1 MSIQAVAFVLDTD
14 VPEVAAK
21 MLMVCLAN
29 AHNQETGLC
38 CPSVSRLADESSMSR
53 RSVQRW
59 LKWLADEGY
68 VEVVERSDN
77 GRQQANEY
85 RINGF
90 YRGAK
95 LTPPTKSRG
104 VTGDTGEG
112 DTVDTLG
119 GATADTPLKKPE
131 ENRKKER
138 EQADARISFEE
149 IWRAVPRRRMTN
161 RTEAE
166 AEFAKLAD
174 DETRRCLTAAK
185 RFHQWHIED
194 AATRSETAEKALEF
208 RIGLAKWLRSSA
220 WIEAL
225 TIPLINDPVPA
236 DAVRGWVYLSANH
249 PDFQAVEQMLGK
261 KLPIVSASG
270 KRGFR
275 VEEIEQARAGR

>member
-1 MSIQAVAFVLDTD
+1 
-14 VPEVAAK
+14 
-21 MLMVCLAN
+21 
-29 AHNQETGLC
+29 
-38 CPSVSRLADESSMSR
+38 
-53 RSVQRW
+53 
-59 LKWLADEGY
+59 
-68 VEVVERSDN
+68 
-77 GRQQANEY
+77 
-85 RINGF
+85 
-90 YRGAK
+90 
-95 LTPPTKSRG
+95 
-104 VTGDTGEG
+104 
-112 DTVDTLG
+112 
-119 GATADTPLKKPE
+119 
-131 ENRKKER
+131 
-138 EQADARISFEE
+138 
-149 IWRAVPRRRMTN
+149 MTN